1 MPSVQSSICNNADYL
16 WMSLLALGFR
26 PGDAAASIGKPTNHV
41 GLGVHMF
48 DKPNKDAFYIV
59 AHFLFEK
66 LNPTRANDVFR
77 FCWPPLDRKTDAEFR
92 KMSYGWLQ
100 EIYNECEGCFPK
112 IVASLFLSPGGAKF
126 INLIFHFAKY
136 VVMQVIKK
144 HVRADDTW
152 EAEVAGSKAQ
162 YLETKKMRCQLV
174 KNRFQQA
181 ALRQDN
187 VIQEYQKKAQSL
199 VKSMRDLRA
208 ESVEYDNLR
217 KLKNDQ
223 DDQERGLRAG
233 KIKKVRSLWAC
244 LNEVISHLE
253 DEKEV
258 VDSVV
263 KGNVD
268 QYTLDGTDVSVKVP
282 RLLLEKI
289 ENSVHTLHT
298 GNLYEAGNINFIR
311 IIELLNDA
319 LKLLCEEQLRTGLC
333 KVELDVQLIEGQ
345 MKLQT
350 KTLQGLKLLREKITK
365 EALPD
370 VKESILEKEKAWD
383 KKWEELLKQNPF
395 SLLNNEN
402 PALDLLPA
410 MSALSFEP
418 ATEAGYKMS
427 VFSQYPA
434 AFPDSP
440 KEGTSTS
447 SFLCDLG
454 KNTEK
459 ESDLRRS
466 SLAGIINTAGRAK
479 CTSLSEKPCTESG
492 IVDVSG
498 AQPNEQNDVQVSK
511 SFTPVNDFSSKR
523 KRSQSLGRIQANALH
538 KEYDNLADK
547 FAEAVATSPAGF
559 GRKAF
564 ELEDILS
571 TLTSDP
577 FMTRK
582 ELPRTPESLL
592 SDIRISWRK
601 AVVEGEAQQARLS
614 GKQSLDKAE
623 EPLDNWVD
631 SSIACFMSP
640 QGSELEETLSD
651 PVNKLANWMDFP
663 TLETPVASCETK
675 SLFKTGRIAD
685 IQNKVSS
692 RNSASNGAGSPGHD
706 HVIEHKLSPEVSF
719 LNMKP
724 ALQADRHLPNRK
736 LTDSCGLSY
745 GQESSSLHSTVSWNS
760 TRMLGIED
768 SADSSD
774 IVQFGISN
782 ETLPEILGHESLNS
796 SGGLCSEDGL
806 GSEDEGM
813 DCNKVTEKENN
824 CLTANLAEVRK
835 KPRVDLQSLRSRYEK
850 IKRAYSET
858 LPPEEVEEA
867 HVETSP
873 QSVDVNPEPAQWERA
888 DRVFT
893 LDLDFLETLTPT
905 SKDKRLTLPKLATF
919 SPLNDVRSVLGDG
932 AEDFDLI

>member
-26 PGDAAASIGKPTNHV
+26 PGDAAASIGKPTSHV

-208 ESVEYDNLR
+208 ESVEYDNLQ

-319 LKLLCEEQLRTGLC
+319 LKLLCEEQLRTGPC

-370 VKESILEKEKAWD
+370 VKASILEKEKAWD

-418 ATEAGYKMS
+418 ATEAGYKIS

-434 AFPDSP
+434 AFP
-440 KEGTSTS
+440 
-447 SFLCDLG
+447 
-454 KNTEK
+454 
-459 ESDLRRS
+459 
-466 SLAGIINTAGRAK
+466 
-479 CTSLSEKPCTESG
+479 
-492 IVDVSG
+492 
-498 AQPNEQNDVQVSK
+498 
-511 SFTPVNDFSSKR
+511 
-523 KRSQSLGRIQANALH
+523 
-538 KEYDNLADK
+538 
-547 FAEAVATSPAGF
+547 
-559 GRKAF
+559 
-564 ELEDILS
+564 
-571 TLTSDP
+571 
-577 FMTRK
+577 
-582 ELPRTPESLL
+582 
-592 SDIRISWRK
+592 
-601 AVVEGEAQQARLS
+601 
-614 GKQSLDKAE
+614 
-623 EPLDNWVD
+623 
-631 SSIACFMSP
+631 
-640 QGSELEETLSD
+640 
-651 PVNKLANWMDFP
+651 
-663 TLETPVASCETK
+663 
-675 SLFKTGRIAD
+675 
-685 IQNKVSS
+685 
-692 RNSASNGAGSPGHD
+692 
-706 HVIEHKLSPEVSF
+706 
-719 LNMKP
+719 
-724 ALQADRHLPNRK
+724 
-736 LTDSCGLSY
+736 
-745 GQESSSLHSTVSWNS
+745 
-760 TRMLGIED
+760 D

-782 ETLPEILGHESLNS
+782 ETLPEMLGHESLNS
-796 SGGLCSEDGL
+796 SGRLCSEDGL

-813 DCNKVTEKENN
+813 DCNKVTEKENY
-824 CLTANLAEVRK
+824 CLAANLAEVRK
-835 KPRVDLQSLRSRYEK
+835 EPRVDLQSLRSRYEK
-850 IKRAYSET
+850 IKQAYSET

-867 HVETSP
+867 HVETSL
-873 QSVDVNPEPAQWERA
+873 QSVDVNPEPAQWEKA

>member
-1 MPSVQSSICNNADYL
+1 MSNVQSTVCSDADYL

-26 PGDAAASIGKPTNHV
+26 PGDATASIGKPTSHV
-41 GLGVHMF
+41 SLGVHMF
-48 DKPNKDAFYIV
+48 EKPNKDAFYIV

-77 FCWPPLDRKTDAEFR
+77 FCWPPLDRKTDSEFR

-100 EIYNECEGCFPK
+100 EIYNECGGCFPK
-112 IVASLFLSPGGAKF
+112 IVASLFLSPGGPKF

-152 EAEVAGSKAQ
+152 EADVAGSKAQ
-162 YLETKKMRCQLV
+162 YLETKKMRCKLV

-208 ESVEYDNLR
+208 ESAEYDNLL

-223 DDQERGLRAG
+223 NDQERGLRAG

-253 DEKEV
+253 EEKEV

-268 QYTLDGTDVSVKVP
+268 QYTLDGTGVSVKVP

-289 ENSVHTLHT
+289 ENSVHMSHT
-298 GNLYEAGNINFIR
+298 GNLYQAGNINFIR
-311 IIELLNDA
+311 VIELLNDA
-319 LKLLCEEQLRTGLC
+319 LRLLCEEQLRTGPY

-345 MKLQT
+345 AKLQT

-370 VKESILEKEKAWD
+370 IKESILEKEKAWD
-383 KKWEELLKQNPF
+383 KKWEEQLKQNLF

-440 KEGTSTS
+440 KEGTSTN
-447 SFLCDLG
+447 SFLYDFG
-454 KNTEK
+454 KSVEK
-459 ESDLRRS
+459 ESNIKRS
-466 SLAGIINTAGRAK
+466 SLAGIISTPDRAK
-479 CTSLSEKPCTESG
+479 CTSLSEQCTEPE
-492 IVDVSG
+492 IVVRG
-498 AQPNEQNDVQVSK
+498 ARPGKLKSELNEVQIFK
-511 SFTPVNDFSSKR
+511 SLRTPVNDFSCKTKR
-523 KRSQSLGRIQANALH
+523 TQSLGRIQTDVLH

-547 FAEAVATSPAGF
+547 FAEAVAASPAGF
-559 GRKAF
+559 ERKAF

-592 SDIRISWRK
+592 SDIRSSWRK
-601 AVVEGEAQQARLS
+601 AVAEGEAQQARLS
-614 GKQSLDKAE
+614 GKHIFDEAE
-623 EPLDNWVD
+623 EPLANRVD
-631 SSIACFMSP
+631 SSIACFLTP
-640 QGSELEETLSD
+640 QGAELEETFSD
-651 PVNKLANWMDFP
+651 PVNKLANWMNFA
-663 TLETPVASCETK
+663 TLETPGVSCETEK
-675 SLFKTGRIAD
+675 MLKIGRKTD
-685 IQNKVSS
+685 IQNEVFSL
-692 RNSASNGAGSPGHD
+692 NSANNGSGIPD
-706 HVIEHKLSPEVSF
+706 HHPLMEHKLSPEVSF

-724 ALQADRHLPNRK
+724 ALQADRHLESQK

-745 GQESSSLHSTVSWNS
+745 RRESGSLHSTVSWNS
-760 TRMLGIED
+760 THMLGIGD

-774 IVQFGISN
+774 VVQFGISN
-782 ETLPEILGHESLNS
+782 ETLPEILGNESS
-796 SGGLCSEDGL
+796 KGLCSEDGL
-806 GSEDEGM
+806 ESEDEGM
-813 DCNKVTEKENN
+813 ENYT
-824 CLTANLAEVRK
+824 LTAKLAEIHQGA
-835 KPRVDLQSLRSRYEK
+835 RVDIQSFRSRYEK
-850 IKRAYSET
+850 IRQAYSKT
-858 LPPEEVEEA
+858 LPPEDVEEA
-867 HVETSP
+867 HVEIGS

-888 DRVFT
+888 DQVFT

-919 SPLNDVRSVLGDG
+919 SPLNDIQSVMGEG
-932 AEDFDLI
+932 TEDFDLFSFNGGQQL

>member
-1 MPSVQSSICNNADYL
+1 MSSVPSSACHNADYL

-26 PGDAAASIGKPTNHV
+26 PGDAAASIGKPTSHV
-41 GLGVHMF
+41 SLGVHMF
-48 DKPNKDAFYIV
+48 SKPNKDAFYIV

-100 EIYNECEGCFPK
+100 EIYNECGGCFPK

-136 VVMQVIKK
+136 VVMQAIKK

-162 YLETKKMRCQLV
+162 YLETKTMRCKLV

-181 ALRQDN
+181 ALRQHN
-187 VIQEYQKKAQSL
+187 LIQEYQKKAQSL

-217 KLKNDQ
+217 KLKNDH
-223 DDQERGLRAG
+223 DDQERGVCAG
-233 KIKKVRSLWAC
+233 KIKKVQSLWAC
-244 LNEVISHLE
+244 LKEVISHLE
-253 DEKEV
+253 HEKEV

-263 KGNVD
+263 KGSVD

-289 ENSVHTLHT
+289 EKSVHTLHT

-319 LKLLCEEQLRTGLC
+319 LKLLCEEQLRTGPC

-350 KTLQGLKLLREKITK
+350 KTLQGLKRLREKITK

-383 KKWEELLKQNPF
+383 KKWEGLLKQNPL

-440 KEGTSTS
+440 KEGTSS
-447 SFLCDLG
+447 NSFLCDLG
-454 KNTEK
+454 KNMEK
-459 ESDLRRS
+459 ELDHRRS
-466 SLAGIINTAGRAK
+466 SLAEIINTTGRAK
-479 CTSLSEKPCTESG
+479 CTSLSEPCTES
-492 IVDVSG
+492 DVSG
-498 AQPNEQNDVQVSK
+498 ARPNEWNEVQVYK
-511 SFTPVNDFSSKR
+511 SLTSVNDFSCKR
-523 KRSQSLGRIQANALH
+523 KRTQSLGRIQANALY

-614 GKQSLDKAE
+614 GKQISDETE
-623 EPLDNWVD
+623 EQLDNLVD

-651 PVNKLANWMDFP
+651 PVNKLANWTDFP
-663 TLETPVASCETK
+663 TPVASCETK
-675 SLFKTGRIAD
+675 KLFKTGVIKD
-685 IQNKVSS
+685 LQSEVSS
-692 RNSASNGAGSPGHD
+692 WNSASNGAGSPDHD
-706 HVIEHKLSPEVSF
+706 PVMQHKLSPEVSF

-724 ALQADRHLPNRK
+724 ALQAGRHLPNRK
-736 LTDSCGLSY
+736 LTDFCELSY
-745 GQESSSLHSTVSWNS
+745 GVESVSLHSTLSWNS
-760 TRMLGIED
+760 THMLGIEGC
-768 SADSSD
+768 ADSD

-782 ETLPEILGHESLNS
+782 ETLPEMLGNESLNS
-796 SGGLCSEDGL
+796 SSGLC
-806 GSEDEGM
+806 SEDEGM
-813 DCNKVTEKENN
+813 DCNKVTEKENY
-824 CLTANLAEVRK
+824 CLTANLAEIHK
-835 KPRVDLQSLRSRYEK
+835 EQRVDFQSFRSRYEK
-850 IKRAYSET
+850 IRQAYSKT
-858 LPPEEVEEA
+858 FPPEEVEEPD
-867 HVETSP
+867 VETSP
-873 QSVDVNPEPAQWERA
+873 QSVDVNPEPAQWERV

-905 SKDKRLTLPKLATF
+905 SKDKRLTLPKLAAF
-919 SPLNDVRSVLGDG
+919 SPLNDFRSVLGDG
-932 AEDFDLI
+932 AEDFDLV

>member
-1 MPSVQSSICNNADYL
+1 MSNVQSSVCNDADYL
-16 WMSLLALGFR
+16 WMSLLVLGFH
-26 PGDAAASIGKPTNHV
+26 PGDASASIGKPTSHV
-41 GLGVHMF
+41 ILGVHMF

-77 FCWPPLDRKTDAEFR
+77 FCWPPLDRKTDSEFR

-100 EIYNECEGCFPK
+100 EIYNECGGCFPK
-112 IVASLFLSPGGAKF
+112 IVASLFLSPGGPKF

-144 HVRADDTW
+144 HVRANDTW
-152 EAEVAGSKAQ
+152 EADVAGSKAQ
-162 YLETKKMRCQLV
+162 YLETKKMRCKLV

-187 VIQEYQKKAQSL
+187 VIQEYHKKAQSL

-208 ESVEYDNLR
+208 ESAEYDRLL

-223 DDQERGLRAG
+223 NDQERGLRAG

-244 LNEVISHLE
+244 LNEVIYHLK

-289 ENSVHTLHT
+289 ENSVHTSHT
-298 GNLYEAGNINFIR
+298 GNLYEAGNIHFIR
-311 IIELLNDA
+311 VIELLNDA
-319 LKLLCEEQLRTGLC
+319 LKFLREEQLHTGPY
-333 KVELDVQLIEGQ
+333 KVDLNVQLIEGQ

-350 KTLQGLKLLREKITK
+350 KTLQSLKLLREKITK

-395 SLLNNEN
+395 SLLNQEN

-418 ATEAGYKMS
+418 ATEAAYKMS

-440 KEGTSTS
+440 KEGASTNN
-447 SFLCDLG
+447 FLYDLG
-454 KNTEK
+454 KSVEK
-459 ESDLRRS
+459 ESNLRRS
-466 SLAGIINTAGRAK
+466 SLAGITSTPDRAK
-479 CTSLSEKPCTESG
+479 CTSLAEPCTEPG
-492 IVDVSG
+492 IVRG
-498 AQPNEQNDVQVSK
+498 ARPNELKSELNEVQVSK
-511 SFTPVNDFSSKR
+511 SLRTPVNDFSCKR
-523 KRSQSLGRIQANALH
+523 KRAQSLGRIQANVLH

-547 FAEAVATSPAGF
+547 FAEAVAASPAGF
-559 GRKAF
+559 ERKAF

-592 SDIRISWRK
+592 SDIRSSWRK
-601 AVVEGEAQQARLS
+601 AVAEGEAQQARLS
-614 GKQSLDKAE
+614 GKHVLDEAE
-623 EPLDNWVD
+623 EPPANRVD

-640 QGSELEETLSD
+640 QGTEFEETFSD
-651 PVNKLANWMDFP
+651 PVNKLANWMNFA
-663 TLETPVASCETK
+663 TLETPGVSCETK
-675 SLFKTGRIAD
+675 KLLKTGRITD
-685 IQNKVSS
+685 LKSEVSS
-692 RNSASNGAGSPGHD
+692 VNSADNGAGSPD
-706 HVIEHKLSPEVSF
+706 HHPVMEQKLSPEVSF

-724 ALQADRHLPNRK
+724 ASQADRHLENQK

-745 GQESSSLHSTVSWNS
+745 RHESGSLHSTVSWNS
-760 TRMLGIED
+760 ACMLGIGD
-768 SADSSD
+768 SADSSS

-782 ETLPEILGHESLNS
+782 ETLPEILGNESS
-796 SGGLCSEDGL
+796 QGLCSEDGL

-813 DCNKVTEKENN
+813 ENYT
-824 CLTANLAEVRK
+824 LAANLSEMHQG
-835 KPRVDLQSLRSRYEK
+835 PRVDLQSFRSRYEK
-850 IKRAYSET
+850 IRQAYLKT
-858 LPPEEVEEA
+858 FPTEEVEEA
-867 HVETSP
+867 HVEIAP
-873 QSVDVNPEPAQWERA
+873 QSVDINPEPAQWETA
-888 DRVFT
+888 DQVFT

-919 SPLNDVRSVLGDG
+919 SPLNDIRSVLGDG
-932 AEDFDLI
+932 AEDFDLF